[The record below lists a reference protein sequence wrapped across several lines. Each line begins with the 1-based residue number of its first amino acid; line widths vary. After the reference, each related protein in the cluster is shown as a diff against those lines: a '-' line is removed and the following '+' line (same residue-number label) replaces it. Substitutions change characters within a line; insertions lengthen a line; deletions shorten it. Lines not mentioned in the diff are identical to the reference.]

1 LDELNKTNQAE
12 TWKHL
17 PRFGGWIETDRG
29 QGLMIELVRD
39 ADHLISR
46 SLLDYLWTTGHDERV
61 REAVASFGDY
71 WQSNTIP
78 SRSLGLHNI
87 AAQLQADGAM
97 RLVLIDGLGST
108 EAIPLSKLSRTYG
121 LHRARKKVTALREDI
136 GALMIRKQKGLD
148 PGPYGFLL
156 SRE

>member
-1 LDELNKTNQAE
+1 
-12 TWKHL
+12 
-17 PRFGGWIETDRG
+17 
-29 QGLMIELVRD
+29 MIELVRD

-46 SLLDYLWTTGHDERV
+46 SLLDYLWTTGHDEHV
-61 REAVASFGDY
+61 REAVACFGDY

-87 AAQLQADGAM
+87 AAQLQADGTM

-108 EAIPLSKLSRTYG
+108 EAIPLSKLCRKYA
-121 LHRARKKVTALREDI
+121 LHRARKKVTALSSDI
-136 GALMIRKQKGLD
+136 DILLKRKQQGLD